1 MSHSL
6 NRGFTAF
13 FIVTSVGFC
22 FAADNKLTATVA
34 DISGKCMV
42 EASWVDVSGRYIYW
56 EVSGPRVRTN
66 WHKSDLVHPRVDGTS
81 SVVEESPILRSPFA
95 FALNLWAVRGSSPA
109 SDLGSP
115 ELAYR
120 DAMRIKLKMPNL
132 VAAVM
137 VHQVKESD
145 LWGRNRMNESN
156 IFKRDNWDR
165 SYYVPTRYSV
175 CDLQIR
181 YLMNRAEAVF
191 EKPLIGKVV
200 IGSNQTVPLKPGER
214 SFAEEILDRRD

>member
-1 MSHSL
+1 MSQSL
-6 NRGFTAF
+6 KRGFTAF
-13 FIVTSVGFC
+13 FIATSAGLC
-22 FAADNKLTATVA
+22 FASDNKLTATVA

-66 WHKSDLVHPRVDGTS
+66 WHKSDLVRPRGGVS
-81 SVVEESPILRSPFA
+81 ASVVDESPVLRSPFA
-95 FALNLWAVRGSSPA
+95 FALNLSGVRGSGLA
-109 SDLGSP
+109 SDLASP

-120 DAMRIKLKMPNL
+120 DAMRIKMKMPNL

-137 VHQVKESD
+137 VHQVKESH
-145 LWGRNRMNESN
+145 LSRRNLSNESN
-156 IFKRDNWDR
+156 IFNRDNWDR

-175 CDLQIR
+175 CDLEIR
-181 YLMNRAEAVF
+181 YLMNKAEAVF

-200 IGSNQTVPLKPGER
+200 IRSNQTVPLKPGER